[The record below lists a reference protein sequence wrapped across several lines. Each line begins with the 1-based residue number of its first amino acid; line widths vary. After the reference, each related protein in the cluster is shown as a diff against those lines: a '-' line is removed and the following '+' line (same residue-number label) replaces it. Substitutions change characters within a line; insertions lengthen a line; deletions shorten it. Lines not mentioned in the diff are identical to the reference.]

1 MRARPLVV
9 HVIDSLGRG
18 GAEQQL
24 VSNVL
29 GLQDRFE
36 ALVVALGGP
45 THLADSLRAEGV
57 EVHVLSAERARKAAV
72 LSLAHRLYRKAKPK
86 QPALFHSSLFLS
98 DAVAGMAGRAL
109 GVPVVGTFCSLLD
122 GRRSPGI
129 ATWKVATENALWG
142 VAKRLHVK
150 SIAISEAVR
159 SDAVASL
166 HLTRESSPVIYRGT
180 ELLTPL
186 VGEERAAVRR
196 ELGVAPES
204 FLVLSVGRL
213 VAVKGHRYL
222 LDALANRRVRAV
234 PWTLCMVGEGRLEQ
248 PLREQAARLGIS
260 HAVRWLGKRDDV
272 RRLMQA
278 ADVFAFPSLAE
289 GLGVSLV
296 EALATGLPSVVHDAP
311 AMNEVI
317 VHEENGLLAP
327 LANADAFAVALA
339 RYFESPDLRDALRA
353 GCVRHGQRFERTRS
367 VAALGDF
374 YADVL
379 ERWR

>member
-29 GLQDRFE
+29 GLSDRFD
-36 ALVVALGGP
+36 ALVVALGEP
-45 THLADSLRAEGV
+45 THVAPPLRAAGI
-57 EVHVLSAERARKAAV
+57 EVLVLSPERARKAAV
-72 LSLAHRLYRKAKPK
+72 LSLAHRLYRNAKAK

-98 DAVAGMAGRAL
+98 DAVAGLAGRAL

-122 GRRSPGI
+122 GRRSPGV
-129 ATWKVATENALWG
+129 ASWKVATENALWAA
-142 VAKRLHVK
+142 AKRLHVK

-159 SDAVASL
+159 VDAAASL
-166 HLTRESSPVIYRGT
+166 GLPIEASPVIYRGT

-186 VGEERAAVRR
+186 VDAERAAVRH
-196 ELGVAPES
+196 ELGVASES
-204 FLVLSVGRL
+204 FFVLSVGRL

-222 LDALANRRVRAV
+222 LDALANPKLRDV

-248 PLREQAARLGIS
+248 ALREQAARLGIS
-260 HAVRWLGKRDDV
+260 DSIRWLGKRNDV

-296 EALATGLPSVVHDAP
+296 EAVATGLPSVVHDAP
-311 AMNEVI
+311 AMNEV
-317 VHEENGLLAP
+317 VMHEENGLLVP
-327 LANADAFAVALA
+327 LADSDALA
-339 RYFESPDLRDALRA
+339 QALLRIFEKPALRESLRA
-353 GCVRHGQRFERTRS
+353 GCLRHGVRFERARS

-374 YADVL
+374 YGDVL